1 MKPEV
6 LSKFIQRI
14 TVSNNRKSKDVSF
27 SLAEALEI
35 STAVAELLADRIRL
49 LEEINDLKTKSS
61 EIVEVKI
68 SGGSLKG

>member
-14 TVSNNRKSKDVSF
+14 AVSNNRKSKDVSF
-27 SLAEALEI
+27 SLSEALEI
-35 STAVAELLADRIRL
+35 STAVADLLADRIRL
-49 LEEINDLKTKSS
+49 LEEINVLKTKSS